1 MCQYEARF
9 LSQHTAASISVSAV
23 LSMFLCLNHRRI
35 MPAPIL
41 QFWYWIS
48 NMIYSG
54 GGCAH
59 DDVIKWKH
67 FPRNWPFVRGIHR
80 SPVNSQHKGQGCG
93 TLMFSLICAWIN
105 RWVNNGEAGDLRRI
119 RPHYDVTV
127 MGDKHFCCTYIWNRP
142 HSPLGLSLM
151 ALMPTL
157 FPCNTP
163 DPLSLGL
170 GRQFSTIRY
179 IWPISFVIV
188 NCVYGCKYKQNNFNW
203 DESTLIQMRLYVNN

>member
-1 MCQYEARF
+1 MKCTMLTISAYGPKWWKTPDQIISRF
-9 LSQHTAASISVSAV
+9 ENT
-23 LSMFLCLNHRRI
+23 FCLLTKCYYK
-35 MPAPIL
+35 P
-41 QFWYWIS
+41 WYREITGNRQS
-48 NMIYSG
+48 
-54 GGCAH
+54 
-59 DDVIKWKH
+59 KH

-93 TLMFSLICAWIN
+93 TLMFSLIRAWIN

-142 HSPLGLSLM
+142 HSPLGLSMM

-157 FPCNTP
+157 FPCNTQ